1 MFPLQSS
8 SEIIKQVLFDALH
21 FLLNSFPQPRSLLL
35 YFHPLVAV
43 ATWNFYVCFSQSP
56 NIHKRSKITYLN
68 NQSLPSFV
76 AIKILGISQNN
87 LAQLKKTEGEKIDK
101 YILLKWTFS
110 LSQVSLFPFSTSPFF
125 HSIVKDKDLWMQTLK
140 VKS

>member
-87 LAQLKKTEGEKIDK
+87 LAQLKKKEGKKSINISCLNEPFHS
-101 YILLKWTFS
+101 LKRACFHFPHH
-110 LSQVSLFPFSTSPFF
+110 LFPFNRQ
-125 HSIVKDKDLWMQTLK
+125 W
-140 VKS
+140 